1 MTASTVLHLT
11 ALFIEWQY
19 FTFQVFQGNAGNGLI
34 FCKSSNGYHIT
45 HYKHYCFYGNNKK
58 LVTETISSNIH
69 QYLVSEYFYAIS
81 RLPVVLIFVTLPK
94 HDIFNSKT
102 FTNFRIL
109 TAVFVIHTICLFVTF
124 LTFQRLIAA
133 IYPVK
138 FPKCITK
145 RNILQVSMAIYA
157 TIIIGFSVCATLIVK
172 LIIES
177 VQIDRVLCWLSV
189 IESLLIVISL
199 SLSLHILIS
208 LFGKQ

>member
-19 FTFQVFQGNAGNGLI
+19 FIFQVFQGNAGNGLI

-94 HDIFNSKT
+94 HDIFDSKT

-109 TAVFVIHTICLFVTF
+109 TAVFIIDTICLFVTF
-124 LTFQRLIAA
+124 LTFQRLISKMDYQKKYTAS
-133 IYPVK
+133 INGYLRYHHHWVL
-138 FPKCITK
+138 C
-145 RNILQVSMAIYA
+145 L
-157 TIIIGFSVCATLIVK
+157 CH
-172 LIIES
+172 
-177 VQIDRVLCWLSV
+177 IDRKTYYWKRSNW
-189 IESLLIVISL
+189 
-199 SLSLHILIS
+199 
-208 LFGKQ
+208 